1 MQDESLE
8 NMLALRR
15 AFRAAFGYAAKYVG
29 IHTDAELRPAAAEY
43 AEIIEGTAGR
53 GNAER
58 ELLEKL
64 MQAAYGYLGDVNGG
78 KRDDK

>member
-1 MQDESLE
+1 MQDKSLE

-15 AFRAAFGYAAKYVG
+15 AFRTVFEYAAKYIG
-29 IHTDAELRPAAAEY
+29 KRTEAELRPAAADY
-43 AEIIEGTAGR
+43 AEIIEWAAAS

-64 MQAAYGYLGDVNGG
+64 MQAAYGYLNNVNGG
-78 KRDDK
+78 KRDD